1 MLKSGIH
8 NRDNQSF
15 TDHCPSMVKPV
26 WTLGVVMYN
35 VAPIQTVGELSQTS
49 DKMTDESAVMARLDA
64 LQSRVNTIKS
74 VLAKTPKKT
83 DFGSKFVQKVAPLDI
98 VINVN
103 PAVNSPHGWY
113 YS

>member
-49 DKMTDESAVMARLDA
+49 DKMTDESAVIARLDA

-83 DFGSKFVQKVAPLDI
+83 DFGSKFIQKVAPLDI